1 MVYAKDG
8 IAPPPAAGTT
18 DCDDEVDVSRAAKVF
33 WGEGLFLRPQH
44 FQQQDAYHE
53 ARLQGLVRTLHPYGW
68 GVRECAFD
76 AASLA
81 SGMLRPLRISVV
93 FPDGEPYFAPHEDDL
108 PEALSLAE
116 LPPGVQAT
124 TIHLAL
130 PLLRAQGGNCGQD
143 AEGAAR
149 FMQANRPTPD
159 LYTDAAEA
167 ELGYLRKTVRLLTDD
182 DPRDAFTTLP
192 LARVRRTPTGG
203 FEFDDQFVA
212 PSASISAAPALMAQ
226 LRRLLDALQAKVEAL
241 YGIHREPS
249 QHIVEFRSGDIAS
262 FWLLHTANASFA
274 TLSHLLRHP
283 GLPPERLFEE
293 LARLTGGLMTFSKA
307 YTLSDL
313 PTYRHEAPQDGFEV
327 LFRMI
332 RELLDTVISERYF
345 AITLTEVK
353 PSFHLGR
360 IDSQRIDERAS
371 FYLGVNADIPGPELA
386 QTVPVRFKVGAPD
399 DVDKCVLSALPGVKL
414 SHVTQVP
421 AAIPIR
427 PGNQYFALEPRG
439 PLYERMLKSGSITIY
454 VPAGLNDLKLEL
466 IALTP

>member
-1 MVYAKDG
+1 MSQG
-8 IAPPPAAGTT
+8 G
-18 DCDDEVDVSRAAKVF
+18 KVF

-53 ARLQGLVRTLHPYGW
+53 GRLRDFAAALHPYAW
-68 GVRECAFD
+68 GVRNCSFD

-81 SGMLRPLRISVV
+81 SGMLRPLRISAV
-93 FPDGEPYFAPHEDDL
+93 FPDGEPYAAPAEDEL

-116 LPPGVQAT
+116 LPAGLQAT
-124 TIHLAL
+124 AIHLAL

-143 AEGAAR
+143 PDGAAR
-149 FMQANRPTPD
+149 FTQSNRPAQD
-159 LYTDAAEA
+159 LFTDAAEA
-167 ELGYLRKTVRLLTDD
+167 ELSYLRKSVRLLTDEE
-182 DPRDAFTTLP
+182 PRDAFTSLP
-192 LARVRRTPTGG
+192 LARVVRTSTGG
-203 FEFDDQFVA
+203 FEFDDQYVP
-212 PSASISAAPALMAQ
+212 PSLSLGAAPPLMQQ

-249 QHIVEFRSGDIAS
+249 QHIIEFRSGDIAS

-274 TLSHLLRHP
+274 TLSHLFRHP

-293 LARLTGGLMTFSKA
+293 LSRLAGGLMTFSKV

-313 PTYRHEAPQDGFEV
+313 PGYRHAAPQDGFET
-327 LFRMI
+327 LFAMI

-345 AITLTEVK
+345 AIALNEVK

-360 IDSQRIDERAS
+360 LDSQRIDERAAL
-371 FYLGVNADIPGPELA
+371 YLSVNAGMSGPELV

-414 SHVTQVP
+414 SHMAQVP
-421 AAIPIR
+421 VAIPVR
-427 PGNQYFALEPRG
+427 PGNQYFAIEPRG
-439 PLYERMLKSGSITIY
+439 PLYERMLKAGSITIY
-454 VPAGLNDLKLEL
+454 VPSGIEDLKLEL